1 MRRKVRI
8 PGIAV
13 AIVALC
19 VVAWHHFEEL
29 FIRLQLAFLAPV
41 LAREMGKEASRRV
54 LMETRRRFDEKADRR
69 PDIGKGVW
77 RFHKAYLVFGLALY
91 KALRDEPG
99 KGVDPVQET
108 HRLMWESGARGLAS
122 AFAFFVRRVRD
133 PFRVFAWVTEFVNRW
148 FFPVPLY
155 GRVDVEVPGGF
166 GFDYTR
172 CPYYEF
178 FIGEGVPELT
188 CAFCEMDWRLAELMP
203 SRIEMQR
210 EHTLP
215 TGGGRCDFRY
225 YRGMVPGGLPLNGLR
240 NRSKRR

>member
-1 MRRKVRI
+1 VRWRFRV
-8 PGIAV
+8 PGITV
-13 AIVALC
+13 TIVALG
-19 VVAWHHFEEL
+19 VVAWRHFEEL
-29 FIRLQLAFLAPV
+29 FIRLQLALLAPI
-41 LAREMGKEASRRV
+41 LAREMEKEASRRV
-54 LMETRRRFDEKADRR
+54 LMKTRRSFEEKADRR
-69 PDIGKGVW
+69 PDTGKGVW

-91 KALRDEPG
+91 GALRDEPG
-99 KGVDPVQET
+99 EGVDPVQET

-122 AFAFFVRRVRD
+122 TFAFFVRRSRD
-133 PFRVFAWVTEFVNRW
+133 PFRVFARAMEFVNRW

-155 GRVDVEVPGGF
+155 GRVDVEVPGGV

-188 CAFCEMDWRLAELMP
+188 GAFCEMDWRLAELMP
-203 SRIEMQR
+203 SQIEMKR

-225 YRGMVPGGLPLNGLR
+225 F
-240 NRSKRR
+240 RR